1 MTTAPVSVAPSEW
14 AVIRNPSQERT
25 HALQQKSDA
34 RTLPTTPSKI
44 GLPQCRSQMIRTS
57 RATVAE
63 RVIFVTRKSLK
74 SKMPPHINSPGAK
87 FMPSPSSCDGFEAE
101 TG

>member
-1 MTTAPVSVAPSEW
+1 LAGLKILE
-14 AVIRNPSQERT
+14 
-25 HALQQKSDA
+25 ALKDRFASMPFADD
-34 RTLPTTPSKI
+34 
-44 GLPQCRSQMIRTS
+44 PQPS

-74 SKMPPHINSPGAK
+74 SKMPPHINSPFAK

-101 TG
+101 MG